1 VARRVDYPKVKQLH
15 AQIEELLARRE
26 QMTAEDLERA
36 SEKLEEAARALGFD
50 VPVWDD
56 PADVDARPRPA
67 VQGRGRRGR
76 R

>member
-1 VARRVDYPKVKQLH
+1 VARRVDYQKVKQLH
-15 AQIEELLARRE
+15 AQIDELLARRE
-26 QMTAEDLERA
+26 LTAEDLERA